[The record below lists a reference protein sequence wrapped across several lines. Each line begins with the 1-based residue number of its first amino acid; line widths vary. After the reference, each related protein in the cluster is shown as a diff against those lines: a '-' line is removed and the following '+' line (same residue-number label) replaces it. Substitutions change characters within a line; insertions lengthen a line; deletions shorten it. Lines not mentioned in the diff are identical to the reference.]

1 MNQLKLQDL
10 LEEHAQSVLKG
21 TLNRDKLLAKYKIA
35 PDNPI
40 VQLLD
45 IAERLD
51 ATMTSVRPSEQF
63 MEDLYNELVGPSSTT
78 VWGRWARRQIVE
90 RLPNIGVE
98 VQPIE
103 RWRQLPFRVQLA
115 AAGLG
120 GLTLFIIA
128 ARRAVEGEDMDV
140 DEALDILPESSTA

>member
-1 MNQLKLQDL
+1 MDEMKLQDL
-10 LEEHAQSVLKG
+10 LEEHAQSLIRG

-40 VQLLD
+40 IQLLD

-51 ATMTSVRPSEQF
+51 ATMTSIRPSEQF
-63 MEDLYNELVGPSSTT
+63 IEDLYNELVGPSATT
-78 VWGRWARRQIVE
+78 IWGRWARRQID
-90 RLPNIGVE
+90 RLPNLGVD

-120 GLTLFIIA
+120 GLTLLIIA
-128 ARRAVEGEDMDV
+128 ARRAVGEEM
-140 DEALDILPESSTA
+140 EAEEARDILPESNTA

>member
-1 MNQLKLQDL
+1 MNERKLQDL
-10 LEEHAQSVLKG
+10 LEEHAQSLIRG

-51 ATMTSVRPSEQF
+51 ATMTTVRPSEKF
-63 MEDLYNELVGPSSTT
+63 MEDLYQELVGPSSTT
-78 VWGRWARRQIVE
+78 VWGRWARKQID
-90 RLPNIGVE
+90 RLPHIGVD

-103 RWRQLPFRVQLA
+103 KWRQLPFRVQLA

-128 ARRAVEGEDMDV
+128 ARRAVEGEEMD
-140 DEALDILPESSTA
+140 DQDALDILPESSTA